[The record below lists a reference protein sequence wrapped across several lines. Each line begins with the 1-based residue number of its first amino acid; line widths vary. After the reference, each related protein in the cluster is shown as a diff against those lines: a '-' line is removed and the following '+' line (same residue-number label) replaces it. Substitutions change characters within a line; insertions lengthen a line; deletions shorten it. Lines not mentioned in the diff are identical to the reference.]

1 MRLIADGIVDREG
14 VSGLAARLNFSERH
28 LCRQLAAELGAG
40 PLALA
45 RSQRAQTA
53 RVLIETTAMPFTE
66 VAFAAGFSSVRQF
79 NDTIRDVFAASPTA
93 LRTARRPEAAG
104 PSAGVISLRLPYRPP
119 FHAASVFGFLGMRA
133 VPGVEAWEPSTS
145 TYSRVLRLPNGFGVV
160 SLSPASDYVECV
172 LRLDDTRDLAAAVQ
186 RCRRLLDLDA
196 DPVAVDTVLVDDPAL
211 ADLVATAP
219 GRRAPGHVDGAELA
233 VRAILGQQVSVAGAR
248 TIAGR
253 LAALVGDPVPFGGGL
268 DRVFPTPVQ
277 LLELPDDALPMPA
290 SRRRALRT
298 MCGALASGDIV
309 IDPGVDATELRRR
322 LLELNGIGP
331 WTADY
336 IVMRA
341 LGAPDVF
348 LETDLGVRHAAT
360 ARGLGDAPRALLA
373 AAERWRPWRS
383 YALHHLWASLE
394 GTTS

>member
-1 MRLIADGIVDREG
+1 
-14 VSGLAARLNFSERH
+14 
-28 LCRQLAAELGAG
+28 
-40 PLALA
+40 
-45 RSQRAQTA
+45 
-53 RVLIETTAMPFTE
+53 MP
-66 VAFAAGFSSVRQF
+66 
-79 NDTIRDVFAASPTA
+79 
-93 LRTARRPEAAG
+93 
-104 PSAGVISLRLPYRPP
+104 LRLPYRPP

-341 LGAPDVF
+341 LGAPDGMPPP
-348 LETDLGVRHAAT
+348 LEVSVMRHARSSPPPNVG
-360 ARGLGDAPRALLA
+360 ARGAPMHSTISGPAWKEPRHDEAID
-373 AAERWRPWRS
+373 RPSVRRDPGVLS
-383 YALHHLWASLE
+383 STE
-394 GTTS
+394 SGR